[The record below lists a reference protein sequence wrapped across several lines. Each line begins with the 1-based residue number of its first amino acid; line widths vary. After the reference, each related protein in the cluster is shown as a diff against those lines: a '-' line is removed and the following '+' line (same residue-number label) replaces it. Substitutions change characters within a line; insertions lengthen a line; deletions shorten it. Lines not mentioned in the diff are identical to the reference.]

1 MYSVDIASW
10 LKTATEKIR
19 FRRDRIAVREELRQH
34 IEEKWEDLRE
44 QGIPEKEID
53 QRILKD
59 MGSAKELAPLLA
71 EIHKPYW
78 GYAMVI
84 LKWVMIAI
92 LVITFFAAKDDFSQ
106 LFSRTEDDRF
116 TATENGHF
124 SRMYM
129 VEPDTSFTCDNYKF
143 TVQKAALWETGHSVN
158 INGEYFNIR
167 YALYLEIKM
176 MKYPFHPSFQGW
188 EYFWA
193 EDDQGNIYRSR
204 KSPHTLDANGYI
216 EHIGTDNQLFYDIV
230 TIYVRVIREP
240 NTKWIDLHFDAD
252 GRDVTVRIDL
262 TGGDRP

>member
-19 FRRDRIAVREELRQH
+19 FRRDRIAVRDELRQH
-34 IEEKWEDLRE
+34 IEEKWEDFRE

-78 GYAMVI
+78 GYTMVI
-84 LKWVMIAI
+84 LKWVMVAI
-92 LVITFFAAKDDFSQ
+92 LVITFFAAKDEFGR
-106 LFSRTEDDRF
+106 LVARTEDDRF
-116 TATENGHF
+116 TATENNHF
-124 SRMYM
+124 SRIYM

-143 TVQKAALWETGHSVN
+143 TVQKAALWESGHSVH
-158 INGEYFNIR
+158 INGEYFDIE
-167 YALYLEIKM
+167 YTLYLEIKM

-193 EDDQGNIYRSR
+193 EDDLGNIYRSENN
-204 KSPHTLDANGYI
+204 PPTLEASGYLW
-216 EHIGTDNQLFYDIV
+216 EVRTDNRLFYDIV
-230 TIYVRVIREP
+230 YIDFIGIRDP
-240 NTKWIDLHFDAD
+240 NLKWIDLHYDAD

-262 TGGDRP
+262 AGGDRP